1 MTTGLFISHKRKE
14 KLFAKK
20 KRCPS
25 DHNILNFKK
34 YNSIYNKVRRAA
46 KKSYY
51 EAQFSKFSH
60 NIKETWS
67 VIKELLGIKKKDQIP
82 NFCRENENVI
92 NDYLE
97 ISNGFNNFFSQVGP
111 KLAADIPATN
121 YCFKNF
127 LTDRNETDFRFSH
140 INGIL
145 TFFV

>member
-1 MTTGLFISHKRKE
+1 MTTGLSISHKRKE

-20 KRCPS
+20 NRC
-25 DHNILNFKK
+25 LNFQK

-67 VIKELLGIKKKDQIP
+67 VIKKLLGIKKQKDQIP
-82 NFCRENENVI
+82 NLFRENENVI

-97 ISNGFNNFFSQVGP
+97 ISN
-111 KLAADIPATN
+111 
-121 YCFKNF
+121 
-127 LTDRNETDFRFSH
+127 
-140 INGIL
+140 
-145 TFFV
+145 